1 MKSLKLI
8 GLAVVAAFICP
19 ALSSCSD
26 DDDDKDDNGGNGG
39 SNATDVF
46 DGKQLTSVGDISF
59 SYDDKGRCTGIS
71 EYGTPELSIN
81 YSKGTIQFYNNDYAG
96 GNIKI
101 KFNGKGYITEIS
113 GTISGSE
120 DGNTYKASG
129 KYTFSYSNG
138 CLTGVH
144 SVSKESGVDEGEKY
158 NYSDDYKETYKWTN
172 GNLVETSCKYT
183 ENEDGEKFSG
193 SSRSYISYGSEVN
206 KFRQYSLALAEALFD
221 GIDDDYCESL
231 SLVGM
236 FGSASVNFPTAV
248 EQSWNDSDGDS
259 GETSYTC
266 SFTLNA
272 DETVASETNSRS
284 SYRTYYYSYGT
295 PRTVVSSDS
304 EKILDFSKL
313 LRRRTHSKHFGR

>member
-19 ALSSCSD
+19 ALTSCSD
-26 DDDDKDDNGGNGG
+26 DDDDDKGSNGG

-71 EYGTPELSIN
+71 EYGTQELSIN
-81 YSKGTIQFYNNDYAG
+81 YSKGTLQFYENDYAG

-101 KFNGKGYITEIS
+101 KFNGKGFITEIS

-120 DGNTYKASG
+120 DG
-129 KYTFSYSNG
+129 
-138 CLTGVH
+138 
-144 SVSKESGVDEGEKY
+144 D
-158 NYSDDYKETYKWTN
+158 KWTN

-206 KFRQYSLALAEALFD
+206 KFRQYTLALAETLFD

-272 DETVASETNSRS
+272 DEAVASETNSHS

-313 LRRRTHSKHFGR
+313 LRRRAHSKHFGR